1 MASDPSGT
9 QHISTGRIVADWY
22 RPPDPT
28 AYEQTERQRQQG
40 QFARGVLE
48 QGRGYDLG
56 TGGVD
61 PRTMPSVQART
72 IGQAPTAP
80 QLAQLSPIQA
90 RSVQAPTQGAQAYG
104 GVMSGIED
112 ALAARG
118 AQVDAYGMQRQQAL
132 GQGPSA
138 AYDALRQ
145 RQSEAAQAQDAAAR
159 QAALQ
164 FGLAGNDAN
173 LAMQM
178 AGLQQTQGGAMAGD
192 QLARQQAIAAQQGTA
207 GMGAAFAGGQQAM
220 GGLTR
225 GAGAD
230 ILQAAQQ
237 QAAANQQA
245 GLQQFT
251 GMQGAAQG
259 LQQGTLAA
267 AQMRAGEQLA
277 GLQGAVGAA
286 QSLRQSDLA
295 QVGLAEEAARLGLS
309 IDDLANDASLTNAL
323 LANQAGRFNLGLQQ
337 GQNQLTAQMQQGYG
351 DLALDVARANVG
363 AQQTAQELNLGNTLD
378 IARANAQN
386 QLANQ
391 QLAQALE
398 QYGLGGM
405 MTAANQA
412 QSNQIALSDAQR
424 AELENA
430 ISRQYNLDMGLQTA
444 ADIQEA
450 ADAQARQQ
458 TTSAGIS
465 AAGAIIAAAI
475 SDEAT
480 KTNIRRKA
488 SPDFSRARHARY
500 EYLPE
505 VKGLPGATEGER
517 EGPMAQELPEGA
529 VFRGEDGIL
538 RVHPVDLS
546 LHLASAMGDVQ
557 RRLKRIERRKD
568 R

>member
-61 PRTMPSVQART
+61 PRTMPQVQART

-80 QLAQLSPIQA
+80 ELAQIAPIQA
-90 RSVQAPTQGAQAYG
+90 RTVAAPTQGAQSYG

-164 FGLAGNDAN
+164 FGLAGADAG
-173 LAMQM
+173 LAMGM
-178 AGLQQTQGGAMAGD
+178 AGLRQQQGGAMAGD

-207 GMGAAFAGGQQAM
+207 AAGQAFQGGQQAM
-220 GGLTR
+220 QGLTAA
-225 GAGAD
+225 AGGD

-237 QAAANQQA
+237 QAAVNQQA
-245 GLQQFT
+245 ALQQFAAQ
-251 GMQGAAQG
+251 QGAAQG
-259 LQQGTLAA
+259 LQQGSLAA

-309 IDDLANDASLTNAL
+309 VDEIANDAALTNAL
-323 LANQAGRFNLGLQQ
+323 LANQAGRANLGLQL
-337 GQNQLTAQMQQGYG
+337 GQNQLTADMQRGYG

-363 AQQTAQELNLGNTLD
+363 AQQTAQELNLGNALD

-391 QLAQALE
+391 QMAQALE

-412 QSNQIALSDAQR
+412 QANQIQLTDAQR

-444 ADIQEA
+444 SDIQEA
-450 ADAQARQQ
+450 ADDQARQQ
-458 TTSAGIS
+458 NTAAGIS

-475 SDEAT
+475 SDAAT
-480 KTNIRRKA
+480 KINIRRTKA
-488 SPDFSRARHARY
+488 PDFSRARHARY
-500 EYLPE
+500 EYKPE

>member
-1 MASDPSGT
+1 MADPSGT
-9 QHISTGRIVADWY
+9 QHISTARIPADWY
-22 RPPDPT
+22 RPPDAA
-28 AYEQTERQRQQG
+28 AYEQTDRQKKQG
-40 QFARGVLE
+40 EFAAGLLE
-48 QGRGYDLG
+48 HGRGYDLG
-56 TGGVD
+56 TGAVD
-61 PRTMPSVQART
+61 PSSMPSVRART
-72 IGQAPTAP
+72 IGPAPTAP
-80 QLAQLSPIQA
+80 ELTELSPIQP
-90 RSVQAPTQGAQAYG
+90 RSVQAPTRGADAYSSAL
-104 GVMSGIED
+104 SGIED
-112 ALAARG
+112 ALSDRG
-118 AQVDAYGMQRQQAL
+118 AQVDAYGMMRQQAL
-132 GQGPSA
+132 GDGPSA

-145 RQSEAAQAQDAAAR
+145 RQSEAAHAQDAAAR

-164 FGLAGNDAN
+164 FGLAGTDAG
-173 LAMQM
+173 LAMGM
-178 AGLQQTQGGAMAGD
+178 AGLRQQQGGAMTGD

-207 GMGAAFAGGQQAM
+207 GMGQAFQGGQQAM
-220 GGLTR
+220 QGLTAA
-225 GAGAD
+225 AGGD

-245 GLQQFT
+245 GLQQFA

-267 AQMRAGEQLA
+267 AQQRSGEQQA
-277 GLQGAVGAA
+277 GMQGAVQAA
-286 QSLRQSDLA
+286 DLLRRGDLT
-295 QVGLAEEAARLGLS
+295 QVALAEEAARLGLS
-309 IDDLANDASLTNAL
+309 IDQVANDAALTNAL
-323 LANQAGRFNLGLQQ
+323 LANQAGRANLGLLL
-337 GQNQLTAQMQQGYG
+337 GQNQLTADMQRGYG
-351 DLALDVARANVG
+351 DLALDVARTNVG
-363 AQQTAQELNLGNTLD
+363 AEQTAQELNLGNTLD
-378 IARANAQN
+378 IARANAGN
-386 QLANQ
+386 ELFNHEI
-391 QLAQALE
+391 AQALE

-412 QSNQIALSDAQR
+412 QANAIQFADVDR
-424 AELENA
+424 AALENA

-480 KTNIRRKA
+480 KTNIRRTKA
-488 SPDFSRARHARY
+488 PDFSRARHARY
-500 EYLPE
+500 EYRPE

-557 RRLKRIERRKD
+557 RRLKQIERRKD